1 MPFSPLRS
9 AHPRAP
15 TRTLC
20 IADLTMSAGPAVDL
34 AGFVDVLNVVA
45 RDGRAPLMSVGRRRR
60 TPLAASTDK
69 GRDMSPERP
78 RMACDFGRTDPFP
91 DTGRVFARSTCG
103 GSWRIHAITSGPS
116 TTKTAADLHRSWWPE
131 PGSNGRPSAFQMEHT
146 ARQRHLG
153 RSPRPIVDGLDGS
166 DQLVRALGP
175 IGLTT
180 DRVRP
185 LRGKR
190 PRCADKLHAHD
201 RASESRGPMGRALL
215 RISSRQRTERREYR

>member
-9 AHPRAP
+9 AHPQAP
-15 TRTLC
+15 TRTFVSPTSRCQTDPAGGWLC
-20 IADLTMSAGPAVDL
+20 RCPQRCG
-34 AGFVDVLNVVA
+34 A
-45 RDGRAPLMSVGRRRR
+45 RRKGSFDVGRPQ
-60 TPLAASTDK
+60 TTHAAGASTDK
-69 GRDMSPERP
+69 GEEDMSPERP

-103 GSWRIHAITSGPS
+103 GSWRIHAIASGPS